1 MGTWAVDTYGNDYA
15 LDWAQDL
22 QEAGNLEPI
31 ESTLDYALGEGELE
45 APFGAEALAAVDV
58 LARLQGNG
66 GAGAAADEDDGGG
79 SAAIDRW
86 VAQRKQKVS
95 PALAGKALRAVE
107 RVLGEQSELRQ
118 LWQESEH
125 YEEWRAAVL
134 ALKARVKA

>member
-1 MGTWAVDTYGNDYA
+1 MGTWSVDTYGNDYA

-31 ESTLDYALGEGELE
+31 ESTLDYALGDGELE
-45 APFGAEALAAVDV
+45 APFGAEALAAIDV

-66 GAGAAADEDDGGG
+66 GDEDDGGG
-79 SAAIDRW
+79 ADIDRW

-95 PALAGKALRAVE
+95 PALAGKALRAIE

-134 ALKARVKA
+134 ALKARVAA

>member
-45 APFGAEALAAVDV
+45 APFGAEALAAIDV

-66 GAGAAADEDDGGG
+66 GGADADDGSTG
-79 SAAIDRW
+79 ADIDRW

-95 PALAGKALRAVE
+95 PALAGKALRAIE

-118 LWQESEH
+118 LWQDSEH

-134 ALKARVKA
+134 ALKARVTA

>member
-1 MGTWAVDTYGNDYA
+1 MATWAVDTYGNDYA

-31 ESTLDYALGEGELE
+31 ESTLDYALGDGELE

-66 GAGAAADEDDGGG
+66 AGAGADDGGSG
-79 SAAIDRW
+79 ADIDRW

-95 PALAGKALRAVE
+95 PALAGKALRAIE
-107 RVLGEQSELRQ
+107 RVLGEQSELRE
-118 LWQESEH
+118 LWQDSEH

-134 ALKARVKA
+134 ALKARVTA